1 MNINVLRLD
10 HRIGRD
16 TRITT
21 HVCLTARAFGASK
34 VWLAGEEDHSM
45 MKSVRDIADRWGG
58 DFEIEYNNSYMEVI
72 MNWRENGGKIV
83 HLTMY
88 GSQAHEIV
96 DEVRETGDDILIIV
110 GGAKVP
116 TKVYKNADWNVSVT
130 TQPHSEV
137 AALAIFQHLLM
148 EGKEFDL
155 EFENPVFEVIPT
167 AHGKTVNHPNVSMP
181 SFYHIYLILPDKE
194 HPLQWLLNDHK
205 HPYQQDMENHPFHHD

>member
-21 HVCLTARAFGASK
+21 HVCLTARAFG
-34 VWLAGEEDHSM
+34 
-45 MKSVRDIADRWGG
+45 
-58 DFEIEYNNSYMEVI
+58 EYNNSYMEVI

-167 AHGKTVNHPNVSMP
+167 AHGKTVNIHDENRK
-181 SFYHIYLILPDKE
+181 INKE
-194 HPLQWLLNDHK
+194 
-205 HPYQQDMENHPFHHD
+205 

>member
-1 MNINVLRLD
+1 
-10 HRIGRD
+10 
-16 TRITT
+16 
-21 HVCLTARAFGASK
+21 
-34 VWLAGEEDHSM
+34 
-45 MKSVRDIADRWGG
+45 
-58 DFEIEYNNSYMEVI
+58 

-155 EFENPVFEVIPT
+155 DFQHLLMEGKEFDLEFENPVFEVIPT
-167 AHGKTVNHPNVSMP
+167 AHGKTVNIHDENRK
-181 SFYHIYLILPDKE
+181 INKE
-194 HPLQWLLNDHK
+194 
-205 HPYQQDMENHPFHHD
+205 E